1 MFTNSLI
8 ESTPWE
14 DSMRDNSFD
23 RTIERNY
30 IQKWRFLIAEYEE
43 VKAGRS
49 TTFRR
54 VGDFYRHHGTCSQTF
69 RKYYNRYL
77 QSGAEADLLPQRR
90 GPKWRE
96 RREPQGIESEIIA
109 YRKRGMNRYEV
120 HAALREGRDTVP
132 SPSTIYRVFERYQ
145 LNRRTPAMREEKRRI
160 IKDKIGELGHVDLH
174 QLSRDMFLAPPQNT
188 AFIVSLVDSCSR
200 LAWAEVLTSKK
211 ALPVM
216 FKTLKMINT
225 LNVTYGV
232 QFAEILSDNGAEFAS
247 RTKPEHPFEAMLLE
261 LGIKH
266 RYTKPYRPQ
275 TNGKV
280 ERFWRTL
287 DDDVIDGATFDNL
300 DHFANEL
307 FEYMIYYNNFRPH
320 QALGGKTPKE
330 FAEAQTQAVQ
340 SAN

>member
-1 MFTNSLI
+1 
-8 ESTPWE
+8 
-14 DSMRDNSFD
+14 MRDNSFD

-30 IQKWRFLIAEYEE
+30 VQKWRFLIAEYEE

-49 TTFRR
+49 ATFRR

-77 QSGAEADLLPQRR
+77 RSGAEADLLPQRR

-96 RREPQGIESEIIA
+96 RRTPEGIEAEIVA
-109 YRKRGMNRYEV
+109 CRERGMNRYEI
-120 HAALREGRDTVP
+120 HTALRERRDTVP
-132 SPSTIYRVFERYQ
+132 SLSTIYRVLRRYR

-160 IKDKIGELGHVDLH
+160 IKDKLGELGHVDLH
-174 QLSRDMFLAPPQNT
+174 QLPRDMFQTPPSVI
-188 AFIVSLVDSCSR
+188 AFVICLIDSCSR

-225 LNVTYGV
+225 LNVTYGL

-247 RTKPEHPFEAMLLE
+247 RTTPHEHPFEAMLLE

-266 RYTKPYRPQ
+266 RYTRPYRPQ

-287 DDDVIDGATFDNL
+287 DDDVIAGATFDDL
-300 DHFANEL
+300 AHFANEL
-307 FEYMIYYNNFRPH
+307 FDYLIYYNNFRPH
-320 QALGGKTPKE
+320 QALGGRTPKD
-330 FAEAQTQAVQ
+330 FAATRTHATR
-340 SAN
+340 SPN

>member
-1 MFTNSLI
+1 
-8 ESTPWE
+8 
-14 DSMRDNSFD
+14 
-23 RTIERNY
+23 
-30 IQKWRFLIAEYEE
+30 
-43 VKAGRS
+43 
-49 TTFRR
+49 
-54 VGDFYRHHGTCSQTF
+54 
-69 RKYYNRYL
+69 
-77 QSGAEADLLPQRR
+77 
-90 GPKWRE
+90 
-96 RREPQGIESEIIA
+96 
-109 YRKRGMNRYEV
+109 
-120 HAALREGRDTVP
+120 
-132 SPSTIYRVFERYQ
+132 
-145 LNRRTPAMREEKRRI
+145 
-160 IKDKIGELGHVDLH
+160 
-174 QLSRDMFLAPPQNT
+174 MFLVPPPNT

-247 RTKPEHPFEAMLLE
+247 RNSEEHPFEVMLVE

-266 RYTKPYRPQ
+266 RYTRPYRPQ

-287 DDDVIDGATFDNL
+287 DDDLIEGATFENL

-307 FEYMIYYNNFRPH
+307 FEYIIYYNNFRPH
-320 QALGGKTPKE
+320 QALSGKTPKD
-330 FAEAQTQAVQ
+330 FAETKTHATR